1 MLGERLYE
9 LRRKKNMSQE
19 EMAEKLNVSRQTISK
34 WETNQTQPDF
44 DKIIPICQLFDI
56 NSEELLTG
64 KKTSPNPVKLEE
76 NKRKTALVVS
86 LSVFLYFVAFI
97 WAVIAESLPFVGENL
112 LGSIF
117 LLICSI
123 PTCFLIF
130 YFVSVSKDKKE
141 EKKESEDYKKY
152 DEVVSLGFTILYL
165 VMSFVTHAWHL
176 TWILWVVYALVIEII
191 HILLKMKE
199 EK

>member
-19 EMAEKLNVSRQTISK
+19 DMAEKLNVSRQTISK
-34 WETNQTQPDF
+34 WETNQSQPDF

-56 NSEELLTG
+56 SSEELLTG
-64 KKTSPNPVKLEE
+64 KKIIQNPVKLEE

-86 LSVFLYFVAFI
+86 LSVFLYFIAFI
-97 WAVIAESLPFVGENL
+97 WAIIAESLPFVGENL

-123 PTCFLIF
+123 PTCFLVF
-130 YFVSVSKDKKE
+130 YFVSVSKDNKE
-141 EKKESEDYKKY
+141 EKKASEVYKKY
-152 DEVVSLGFTILYL
+152 DGVISLGFTILYL
-165 VMSFVTHAWHL
+165 IISFVTCAWHL
-176 TWILWVVYALVIEII
+176 TWILWVVYALIIEII

>member
-56 NSEELLTG
+56 SSEELLTG
-64 KKTSPNPVKLEE
+64 KKTSQNPVKLEE

-165 VMSFVTHAWHL
+165 VMSFITHAWHL

>member
-1 MLGERLYE
+1 
-9 LRRKKNMSQE
+9 
-19 EMAEKLNVSRQTISK
+19 MAEKLNVSRQTISK

-56 NSEELLTG
+56 SSEELLTG
-64 KKTSPNPVKLEE
+64 KKTSQNPVKLEE